1 MTIEEDIVDFA
12 NAIEAAA
19 VNLKH
24 RIGQRHG
31 VDVKEETKP
40 TVDESTKVGEY
51 NPEKIPWVRAEG
63 EKGIYERYPAYQQK
77 PVMLTD
83 YINLLEDLK
92 RHTGKLQ
99 RAGLFYWHFQDSVI
113 VARKPSKK

>member
-1 MTIEEDIVDFA
+1 
-12 NAIEAAA
+12 
-19 VNLKH
+19 
-24 RIGQRHG
+24 
-31 VDVKEETKP
+31 
-40 TVDESTKVGEY
+40 
-51 NPEKIPWVRAEG
+51 
-63 EKGIYERYPAYQQK
+63 
-77 PVMLTD
+77 MLTD